1 MARKKPMKY
10 TLDIGAE
17 NLGYNDTA
25 RAYMNEWKETQI
37 AMFDWKNLPRNEN
50 KQKPVDPWFMEQLL
64 FDEGRA
70 VFFKDALLGYLVCR
84 VANDGPL
91 DIYNQPT
98 YFSALSNTGY
108 HKTLDQN
115 TGVIIYNNPLR
126 TTKYNVLW
134 MYAKRL
140 AEIQTIIDCN
150 IRTQKFPPLM
160 ITTSEKQLTAKNI
173 MQQYQGNEPAIF
185 ADIDFDPKSL
195 TCVNLNAPYVVDK
208 LQQQKHEMLNEVY
221 TILGLDNTNTQK
233 RERLITSEV
242 NSNNGQVQAA
252 RERMLYTRKL
262 ACKRINELFDLNV
275 DVEFKKSVIQG
286 GEPINDNRT
295 VSKSPATE

>member
-1 MARKKPMKY
+1 MARKKPIKY
-10 TLDIGAE
+10 TLDVGAE

-25 RAYMNEWKETQI
+25 RAYLNEWKETQI
-37 AMFDWKNLPRNEN
+37 AMFDWKNLPQNEKN
-50 KQKPVDPWFMEQLL
+50 QKAVDPWFMEQLL

-70 VFFKDALLGYLVCR
+70 VFFKDDLLGYLVCR

-108 HKTLDQN
+108 HKSLDQN

-126 TTKYNVLW
+126 TTKQNVLL

-262 ACKRINELFDLNV
+262 ACQKINRLFGLNV
-275 DVEFKKSVIQG
+275 DVEFKKSVIVG